1 MRHRLRFASL
11 ALAATLFAGL
21 AVAEPLGSHWELT
34 PFAGFTIFDGKQLY
48 PGSYLPLTDNV
59 NVGARFAWQS
69 KSWYGFE
76 GATGFTPTHEDV
88 TGGRDYDWLH
98 ASANLVAS
106 PAQGRWGGPFLFIG
120 GGWTQ
125 GKPSAGEKDDN
136 GTLEFGGGLKF
147 WMTDNLGIRLE
158 GRDVSFKSL
167 KNTGP
172 TENLHDMILGAG
184 LVFALGA
191 TPRDTDG
198 DGVPDKKDKCPN
210 TPHGARVDANG
221 CPLDTDGD
229 GVYDGLDQCP
239 DTPKGATVDAK
250 GCPNDSDG
258 DGVLDGLDQCPD
270 TPKGATVDVKG
281 CPMDSD
287 GDGVLDGIDQCPN
300 TPKGAKVDAK
310 GCPMASAGDGVPDGI
325 DQCPDTPKGLKV
337 DATGCPIEVTERE
350 TELLDTG
357 MIRLQN
363 VNFETNKAD
372 ILPDSYPTLDAV
384 GLLLTKWPQLKVEIG
399 GHTDSRGSA
408 VKNQKLSEARATS
421 VRSYIL
427 SKYPTLDPKQFTV
440 KGYGKSKPIAPN
452 TNDLNMAKNR
462 RVEFVVQNKD
472 VLKKEVEKRRLLKE
486 HEATPAPA
494 PAPPPS
500 PAPAPADTTKK
511 K

>member
-1 MRHRLRFASL
+1 
-11 ALAATLFAGL
+11 
-21 AVAEPLGSHWELT
+21 
-34 PFAGFTIFDGKQLY
+34 
-48 PGSYLPLTDNV
+48 
-59 NVGARFAWQS
+59 
-69 KSWYGFE
+69 
-76 GATGFTPTHEDV
+76 
-88 TGGRDYDWLH
+88 
-98 ASANLVAS
+98 
-106 PAQGRWGGPFLFIG
+106 
-120 GGWTQ
+120 
-125 GKPSAGEKDDN
+125 
-136 GTLEFGGGLKF
+136 
-147 WMTDNLGIRLE
+147 
-158 GRDVSFKSL
+158 
-167 KNTGP
+167 
-172 TENLHDMILGAG
+172 
-184 LVFALGA
+184 
-191 TPRDTDG
+191 
-198 DGVPDKKDKCPN
+198 VPDKKDKCPN

-310 GCPMASAGDGVPDGI
+310 GCPMDSDGDGVPDGI

>member
-250 GCPNDSDG
+250 G
-258 DGVLDGLDQCPD
+258 
-270 TPKGATVDVKG
+270 
-281 CPMDSD
+281 
-287 GDGVLDGIDQCPN
+287 
-300 TPKGAKVDAK
+300 
-310 GCPMASAGDGVPDGI
+310 
-325 DQCPDTPKGLKV
+325 
-337 DATGCPIEVTERE
+337 
-350 TELLDTG
+350 
-357 MIRLQN
+357 
-363 VNFETNKAD
+363 
-372 ILPDSYPTLDAV
+372 
-384 GLLLTKWPQLKVEIG
+384 
-399 GHTDSRGSA
+399 
-408 VKNQKLSEARATS
+408 
-421 VRSYIL
+421 
-427 SKYPTLDPKQFTV
+427 
-440 KGYGKSKPIAPN
+440 
-452 TNDLNMAKNR
+452 
-462 RVEFVVQNKD
+462 
-472 VLKKEVEKRRLLKE
+472 
-486 HEATPAPA
+486 
-494 PAPPPS
+494 
-500 PAPAPADTTKK
+500 
-511 K
+511 